1 MLYSKLEPYRE
12 QLYKNSDKIII
23 GESAGAVVLF
33 DRYFL
38 TKENN
43 FYKTMEFYDGLRLIK
58 NNFYIDVHTRDN
70 EDYQN
75 ELNFIYNKIGRP
87 IYEIYNNGSIVI
99 ENNQVMRTFGTVEC
113 IDRSRLKE

>member
-43 FYKTMEFYDGLRLIK
+43 FYKTMEFYD
-58 NNFYIDVHTRDN
+58 
-70 EDYQN
+70 
-75 ELNFIYNKIGRP
+75 
-87 IYEIYNNGSIVI
+87 
-99 ENNQVMRTFGTVEC
+99 
-113 IDRSRLKE
+113 

>member
-38 TKENN
+38 TKE
-43 FYKTMEFYDGLRLIK
+43 